1 MNKKTDDSVKWFYV
15 PLLTGK
21 KESLRKWQKK
31 ATTVLVP
38 SMYNF
43 PKRYFVVFFFYFF
56 FFFVVAFLNFFYF
69 CFEFTFSFIVT
80 L

>member
-43 PKRYFVVFFFYFF
+43 PNLFIFFFF
-56 FFFVVAFLNFFYF
+56 FFFVVVVVAFFNFYYF
-69 CFEFTFSFIVT
+69 FFKFTFSFIVP